1 MSQYLKEMKQQEESG
16 EIGLPYPQFSISGNL
31 NVHSRLHDKR
41 VPVELR
47 YPCVKP
53 ADVVKH
59 GRDERD
65 EKERR
70 KLIHAPPG

>member
-16 EIGLPYPQFSISGNL
+16 EIQLLWSQFSISGNP
-31 NVHSRLHDKR
+31 NVHSRLHDKQ
-41 VPVELR
+41 VPLELR

-53 ADVVKH
+53 SDVVKY

-65 EKERR
+65 EKERQ